1 MTFIW
6 PLALIVLANTL
17 YQVCAKGI
25 PKDMNIMA
33 SMFVTYLVGALC
45 SLIMFFVMPKDG
57 GLAGELAKTNYAP
70 VLLGACV
77 VGLEVGFIY
86 AYKVGWA
93 VSTLSI
99 AQSAFL
105 AVTLLILGAAVYH
118 EVITLNKVIG
128 AGIILLGLYFIN
140 K

>member
-1 MTFIW
+1 MAYFAPI
-6 PLALIVLANTL
+6 ALIVLANTL

-33 SMFVTYLVGALC
+33 SMFVTYLVGAIC
-45 SLIMFFVMPKDG
+45 SLIMFFIMPKDG
-57 GLAGELAKTNYAP
+57 SLTAELVKTNYAP

-86 AYKVGWA
+86 AYKVGWT

-99 AQSAFL
+99 VQSAFV
-105 AVTLLILGAAVYH
+105 AGALLILGAAVYH
-118 EVITLNKVIG
+118 ELITVNKIIG
-128 AGIILLGLYFIN
+128 VAIILLGLYFIN